1 MKYILLIVSLLI
13 SHHSWANETTDQW
26 GSWGSPPEQFSRQ
39 LDNGIGLGKSNIYGS
54 GIAGTDENLLHELD
68 RSSLLDYQQKELS
81 ITAAAAE
88 NSTSK
93 LTDIESP
100 ENSLSLTDSIDKED
114 IVTNPTTDFT
124 YSVDPSTIVTIDL
137 SNIQQEISY
146 SEESIDWAQA
156 IEDGGITIN
165 GIEYTLQELK
175 DGLITF
181 EVNEPS
187 IPSFVPDTIE
197 TDNARTR

>member
-1 MKYILLIVSLLI
+1 MKYILLTISILI
-13 SHHSWANETTDQW
+13 SHHSWADKATDQW
-26 GSWGSPPEQFSRQ
+26 GSWGSPPDQFSRQ
-39 LDNGIGLGKSNIYGS
+39 LDSGIGLGESSEYGS

-88 NSTSK
+88 NSTSI
-93 LTDIESP
+93 LTDIENP
-100 ENSLSLTDSIDKED
+100 ENSLSFTDNMDKED
-114 IVTNPTTDFT
+114 IVTNPTTDVI
-124 YSVDPSTIVTIDL
+124 YAVDPSTIITIDL

-181 EVNEPS
+181 EVNQPS